1 MTKTNTQT
9 SLSQDE
15 LMELVPS
22 AFATT
27 QSKRVS
33 NKYTFISTST
43 VLDDMNKLGWEPFNA
58 SQRKSRKSQ
67 DAMFTKHMIRLRN
80 GDVGKIGDSIPEV
93 VLTNSHDGRN
103 AFTLHAGLFRMVCSN
118 GLVIADTTFEQVKI
132 KHQWYSFDEI
142 RKIMDNMLEV
152 VPKVITQVTN
162 LNNITLNND
171 QQIDFAE
178 KALLTRYPKGNETL
192 NVEDLLSPT
201 RTGDRGNEL
210 WKIFNVIQEKL
221 IKGGLVFND
230 KKEKMQKL
238 RPIINIDRRID
249 VNKKLWGL
257 TEAYV

>member
-1 MTKTNTQT
+1 MTQNNT
-9 SLSQDE
+9 SLTTEQLRD
-15 LMELVPS
+15 LVPS

-27 QSKRVS
+27 QSHRVS

-58 SQRKSRKSQ
+58 SQRKSRKSA

-80 GDVGKIGDSIPEV
+80 SSVGKIGDSIPEV

-103 AFTLHAGLFRMVCSN
+103 AFTLHAGLFRLVCSN

-132 KHQWYSFDEI
+132 KHQWYNFEEI
-142 RKIMDNMLEV
+142 RKIMDGMLAV

-162 LNNITLNND
+162 LNSVILNEEE
-171 QQIDFAE
+171 QIDFAT
-178 KALLTRYPKGNETL
+178 KALLTRYPKGNEVL
-192 NVEDLLSPT
+192 NVEDLLSPV
-201 RTGDRGNEL
+201 RVADRGDEL
-210 WKIFNVIQEKL
+210 WKIFNVVQEKL

-249 VNKKLWGL
+249 VNKKLWNL

>member
-1 MTKTNTQT
+1 MTNNNI
-9 SLSQDE
+9 SLTREE
-15 LMELVPS
+15 LVELVPS
-22 AFATT
+22 AFANE
-27 QSKRVS
+27 QSPKVS
-33 NKYTFISTST
+33 QKYTFISTST
-43 VLDDMNKLGWEPFNA
+43 VLDDMATLGWQPFNA

-80 GDVGKIGDSIPEV
+80 DDVGKIGDSIPEV

-142 RKIMDNMLEV
+142 RKIMDGMLEV
-152 VPKVITQVTN
+152 VPKVITQVQQ
-162 LNNITLNND
+162 LNSISLNDD
-171 QQIDFAE
+171 QQVEFAA
-178 KALLTRYPKGNETL
+178 KALLTRYPKGNENL
-192 NVEDLLSPT
+192 NVEDLLSPV
-201 RTGDRGNEL
+201 RQGDRGDEL
-210 WKIFNVIQEKL
+210 WKIFNVVQEKL

-238 RPIINIDRRID
+238 RPIINIDRRIE
-249 VNKKLWGL
+249 VNKKLWEL

>member
-1 MTKTNTQT
+1 MTNTNTQI

-33 NKYTFISTST
+33 NKYTFISTAT
-43 VLDDMNKLGWEPFNA
+43 VLGDMNKLGWDPYQA

-80 GDVGKIGDSIPEV
+80 DDVGKIGDSIPEV

-132 KHQWYSFDEI
+132 KHQWYNFDEI
-142 RKIMDNMLEV
+142 RKIMDKMLEV
-152 VPKVITQVTN
+152 VPKVITQVN
-162 LNNITLNND
+162 KLNSISLNEE
-171 QQIDFAE
+171 QQIDFAS
-178 KALLTRYPKGNETL
+178 KALLTRYPQGNEVL
-192 NVEDLLSPT
+192 NIEDLLSPV
-201 RTGDRGNEL
+201 RQSDRGNDL

-221 IKGGLVFND
+221 IKGGLVFNN

-249 VNKKLWGL
+249 VNKKLWEL

>member
-1 MTKTNTQT
+1 MTKTQT

-27 QSKRVS
+27 QSTRVS
-33 NKYTFISTST
+33 NKYTFISTAT
-43 VLDDMNKLGWEPFNA
+43 VLGDMNKLGWDPYQA

-80 GDVGKIGDSIPEV
+80 DDVGKIGDSIPEV
-93 VLTNSHDGRN
+93 ILTNSHDGRN
-103 AFTLHAGLFRMVCSN
+103 AFTLHAGLFRLVCSN

-132 KHQWYSFDEI
+132 KHQWYNFDEI
-142 RKIMDNMLEV
+142 RKIMDTMLEV
-152 VPKVITQVTN
+152 VPKVITQVN
-162 LNNITLNND
+162 KLNSISLNEE
-171 QQIDFAE
+171 QQIDFAS
-178 KALLTRYPKGNETL
+178 KALLTRYPKGNEVL
-192 NVEDLLSPT
+192 NIEDLLSPV
-201 RTGDRGNEL
+201 RQSDRGNDL
-210 WKIFNVIQEKL
+210 WKIFNVVQEKL

-249 VNKKLWGL
+249 VNKKLWEL

>member
-1 MTKTNTQT
+1 MTKKKN
-9 SLSQDE
+9 SLSHQE

-27 QSKRVS
+27 QSHRVS
-33 NKYTFISTST
+33 NKYTFISTKT
-43 VLDDMNKLGWEPFNA
+43 VLDDMDRLGWEPFNA

-67 DAMFTKHMIRLRN
+67 AAMFTKHMIRLRN
-80 GDVGKIGDSIPEV
+80 SSVGKIGDSIPEV

-118 GLVIADTTFEQVKI
+118 GLVLADTTFEQVKI
-132 KHQWYSFDEI
+132 KHQWYSFEEI
-142 RKIMDNMLEV
+142 RKIMDGMLEV

-162 LNNITLNND
+162 LNSVILNEE
-171 QQIDFAE
+171 QQIDFAT
-178 KALLTRYPKGNETL
+178 KALLTRYPKGNEVL
-192 NVEDLLSPT
+192 NVEDLLSPI
-201 RTGDRGNEL
+201 RVADRGDEL
-210 WKIFNVIQEKL
+210 WKIFNVVQEKL

-249 VNKKLWGL
+249 VNKKLWEL

>member
-1 MTKTNTQT
+1 MTKTQI

-27 QSKRVS
+27 QSKKVS
-33 NKYTFISTST
+33 NKYTFISTAT
-43 VLDDMNKLGWEPFNA
+43 VLDDMSKLGWEPFNA

-67 DAMFTKHMIRLRN
+67 DSMFTKHLIRLRN
-80 GDVGKIGDSIPEV
+80 SDVGKIGDSIPEV

-118 GLVIADTTFEQVKI
+118 GLVIADTTFQQVKI
-132 KHQWYSFDEI
+132 KHQWYNFDEI

-152 VPKVITQVTN
+152 VPKVITQVN
-162 LNNITLNND
+162 KLNSISLNEE
-171 QQIDFAE
+171 QQIDFAS
-178 KALLTRYPKGNETL
+178 KALLTRYPKGNEVL
-192 NVEDLLSPT
+192 NVEDLLSPV
-201 RTGDRGNEL
+201 RQSDRGNDL

-249 VNKKLWGL
+249 VNKKLWEL

>member
-1 MTKTNTQT
+1 MTKTQN
-9 SLSQDE
+9 SLSQQE

-27 QSKRVS
+27 QSQRVS
-33 NKYTFISTST
+33 DKYTFISTST
-43 VLDDMNKLGWEPFNA
+43 VLGDMNKLGWNPYQA
-58 SQRKSRKSQ
+58 SQRKSRRSQ

-80 GDVGKIGDSIPEV
+80 SSVGKIGDSIPEV

-118 GLVIADTTFEQVKI
+118 GLVLADTTFEQVKI
-132 KHQWYSFDEI
+132 KHQWYNFDEI

-152 VPKVITQVTN
+152 VPKVVSQVTN
-162 LNNITLNND
+162 LNNITLNDD
-171 QQIDFAE
+171 QQIDFAS
-178 KALLTRYPKGNETL
+178 KALLTRYPKGNEVL
-192 NVEDLLSPT
+192 NLEDLLSPV
-201 RTGDRGNEL
+201 RQSDRGNEL

-249 VNKKLWGL
+249 VNKKLWEL

>member
-1 MTKTNTQT
+1 MTKIQV

-27 QSKRVS
+27 QSTKVS
-33 NKYTFISTST
+33 NKYTFISTAT
-43 VLDDMNKLGWEPFNA
+43 VLEDMRKLGWEPFNA

-67 DAMFTKHMIRLRN
+67 DSMFTKHMIRLRN
-80 GDVGKIGDSIPEV
+80 GGVGNIGDSIPEV

-132 KHQWYSFDEI
+132 KHQWYNFEEI

-152 VPKVITQVTN
+152 VPKVITQVN
-162 LNNITLNND
+162 KLNSISLNEE
-171 QQIDFAE
+171 QQIEFAS
-178 KALLTRYPKGNETL
+178 KALLTRYPKGNEVL
-192 NVEDLLSPT
+192 NVEDLLSPV
-201 RTGDRGNEL
+201 RQSDRGNDL
-210 WKIFNVIQEKL
+210 WKIFNVVQEKL

-249 VNKKLWGL
+249 VNKKLWEL

>member
-1 MTKTNTQT
+1 MTKNST
-9 SLSQDE
+9 SLSTQE
-15 LMELVPS
+15 LKKLVPS

-27 QSKRVS
+27 HSQRVS
-33 NKYTFISTST
+33 NKYTFISTTT

-58 SQRKSRKSQ
+58 SQRKSRKSE

-80 GDVGKIGDSIPEV
+80 SDVGKIGDSIPEV

-132 KHQWYSFDEI
+132 KHQWYNFEEI

-152 VPKVITQVTN
+152 VPKVISQVN
-162 LNNITLNND
+162 QLNSVILDET

-178 KALLTRYPKGNETL
+178 KALLTRYPNGNKVL
-192 NVEDLLSPT
+192 NLDDLLSPI
-201 RTGDRGNEL
+201 RKDDRGDEL
-210 WKIFNVIQEKL
+210 WKVFNVVQEKL

-249 VNKKLWGL
+249 VNKKLWEL

>member
-1 MTKTNTQT
+1 MTNTQV

-27 QSKRVS
+27 QSKKVS
-33 NKYTFISTST
+33 NKYTFISTAT
-43 VLDDMNKLGWEPFNA
+43 VLEDMSKLGWEPFNA
-58 SQRKSRKSQ
+58 SQRKSRQSE

-80 GDVGKIGDSIPEV
+80 NDVGKIGDSIPEV

-132 KHQWYSFDEI
+132 KHQWYSFEEI
-142 RKIMDNMLEV
+142 RKIMDEMLEI
-152 VPKVITQVTN
+152 VPKVISQVTN
-162 LNNITLNND
+162 LNNVILDND
-171 QQIDFAE
+171 QQIEFAQ

-192 NVEDLLSPT
+192 NVEDLLSPV
-201 RTGDRGNEL
+201 RSGDRGNEL
-210 WKIFNVIQEKL
+210 WKLFNVIQEKL

-249 VNKKLWGL
+249 VNKKLWEL

>member
-1 MTKTNTQT
+1 MTKKHT
-9 SLSQDE
+9 SLSNQE
-15 LMELVPS
+15 LRGLVPS

-27 QSKRVS
+27 QSKKVS
-33 NKYTFISTST
+33 NKYTFISTAT

-80 GDVGKIGDSIPEV
+80 GDVGNIGDSIPEV

-132 KHQWYSFDEI
+132 KHQWYNFEEI

-152 VPKVITQVTN
+152 VPKVITQVN
-162 LNNITLNND
+162 KLNSISLNEE
-171 QQIDFAE
+171 QQIEFAS
-178 KALLTRYPKGNETL
+178 KALLTRYPKGNEVL
-192 NVEDLLSPT
+192 NVEDLLSPV
-201 RTGDRGNEL
+201 RQSDRGNDL
-210 WKIFNVIQEKL
+210 WKIFNVVQEKL

-249 VNKKLWGL
+249 VNKKLWEL